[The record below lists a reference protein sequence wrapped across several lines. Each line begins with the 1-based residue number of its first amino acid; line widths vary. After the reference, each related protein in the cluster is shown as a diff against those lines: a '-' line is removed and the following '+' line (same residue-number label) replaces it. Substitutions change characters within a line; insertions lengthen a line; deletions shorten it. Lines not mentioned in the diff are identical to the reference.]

1 MAEEIDDDPAVR
13 ERMISAIIPGANVY
27 VPKGGVVGGQFRNI
41 PACETGD
48 QTGCVI
54 SYSMYLNQPPA
65 SASFGWV
72 DTGYWINPA
81 PRPDKDLFEVL
92 CVNPADLAGENGVLR
107 PLANLPAFLNQV
119 EPAKPW
125 QAMPDFYKGECRT
138 AQDPVKGTVS
148 WLNVSDI
155 RQPGDNR
162 TNLATLITQSGGNL
176 HLGDINLALDS
187 LVTVASRQRDAWLAA
202 ERAPLVTQRAELR
215 KKIRTAQ
222 ARAVGLRKKAG
233 KARQRCRTTGTGC
246 STAARLSRS
255 ARKADQQVRKLRAV
269 ERRLTGEIDSLAV

>member
-1 MAEEIDDDPAVR
+1 
-13 ERMISAIIPGANVY
+13 
-27 VPKGGVVGGQFRNI
+27 
-41 PACETGD
+41 
-48 QTGCVI
+48 
-54 SYSMYLNQPPA
+54 MYLNQPPP

-81 PRPDKDLFEVL
+81 PRPDKDLFQVL

-125 QAMPDFYKGECRT
+125 QAMPDFYGGECRT
-138 AQDPVKGTVS
+138 AEDPVKGTVS

-187 LVTVASRQRDAWLAA
+187 LVTVAGRQRDAWLAA
-202 ERAPLVTQRAELR
+202 ERAPLVTQRAALR
-215 KKIRTAQ
+215 KKIRRAQ
-222 ARAVGLRKKAG
+222 SRAAGLKKKAG
-233 KARQRCRTTGTGC
+233 KARQRCRATGSGC
-246 STAARLSRS
+246 QVAAKLARS
-255 ARKADQQVRKLRAV
+255 ARKADRQVRKLKAA
-269 ERRLTGEIDSLAV
+269 ERRLTARIDSLVV